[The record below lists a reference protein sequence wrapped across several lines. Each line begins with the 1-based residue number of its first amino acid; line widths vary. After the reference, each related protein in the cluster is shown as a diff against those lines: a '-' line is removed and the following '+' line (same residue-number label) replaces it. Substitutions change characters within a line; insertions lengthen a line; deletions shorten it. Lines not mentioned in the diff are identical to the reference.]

1 MKEPYRKY
9 SGEKIEILYVSANQ
23 FLELGKR
30 GFENKEKFEPL
41 PYASI
46 VNLAFSAEL
55 FLKYIHESYDIPES
69 GHNLKKLLNNLN
81 NNDKELIISNLR
93 MVRLFRGNIDEAK
106 GDKIFELLENHSN
119 LFVDFRY
126 LHQNIGKAFKDDRID
141 FGFIL
146 DFIGVVKVICDKL
159 HKKN

>member
-1 MKEPYRKY
+1 
-9 SGEKIEILYVSANQ
+9 
-23 FLELGKR
+23 
-30 GFENKEKFEPL
+30 
-41 PYASI
+41 
-46 VNLAFSAEL
+46 
-55 FLKYIHESYDIPES
+55 
-69 GHNLKKLLNNLN
+69 
-81 NNDKELIISNLR
+81 